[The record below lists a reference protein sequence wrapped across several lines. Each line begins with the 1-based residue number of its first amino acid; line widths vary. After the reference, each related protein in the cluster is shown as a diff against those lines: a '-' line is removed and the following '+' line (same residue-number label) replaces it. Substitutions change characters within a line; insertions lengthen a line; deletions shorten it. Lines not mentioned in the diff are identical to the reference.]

1 MKEFEFKLENILKLK
16 KHQEKL
22 EKQFFANIAKRLDF
36 EKNHLKNMIDYKNF
50 ITQYKQEKVIEG
62 IKLRDLKLW
71 EAYID
76 KINKEISYQEA
87 KVLSVYEELEEARA
101 KLSEVVKNRK
111 CMEKLR
117 SRKKKQ
123 YIKTKNKI
131 IQNLLDEK
139 ASIIYSCSSEE
150 R

>member
-1 MKEFEFKLENILKLK
+1 MKEFKFKLESVFKLK

-36 EKNHLKNMIDYKNF
+36 EKNHLKNMIDHKNF
-50 ITQYKQEKVIEG
+50 ITQYKQKKVIEG
-62 IKLRDLKLW
+62 IKVSDLKLW

-76 KINKEISYQEA
+76 KINDEISYQEA
-87 KVLSVYEELEEARA
+87 KVLSVYEELEKARA

-111 CMEKLR
+111 CLEKLR